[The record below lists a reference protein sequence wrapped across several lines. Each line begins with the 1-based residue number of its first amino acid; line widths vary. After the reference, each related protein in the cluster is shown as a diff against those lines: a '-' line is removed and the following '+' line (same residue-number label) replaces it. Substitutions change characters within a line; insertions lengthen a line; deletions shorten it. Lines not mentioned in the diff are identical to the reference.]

1 MLNLGRETNV
11 TWNYINKGRL
21 LNIFKY
27 VGISDVTVFSAYSI
41 SLAISLK
48 ISVRFTCVLHEKYR
62 FLRCDLSQ
70 NYMSPKT
77 FHENDSRSLKF

>member
-27 VGISDVTVFSAYSI
+27 VGISDVTVFSAYSRLFGNLFKNI
-41 SLAISLK
+41 SEIYMC
-48 ISVRFTCVLHEKYR
+48 FT
-62 FLRCDLSQ
+62 
-70 NYMSPKT
+70 
-77 FHENDSRSLKF
+77 